1 MLALLGMAFFT
12 TTLDGTSL
20 LTALPSLEGHL
31 GLTAGQVR
39 WCVTIYG
46 LALGGELL
54 AFGPA
59 TTAAPADGF
68 VRGWA
73 TLASLEGQ
81 PA

>member
-1 MLALLGMAFFT
+1 
-12 TTLDGTSL
+12 
-20 LTALPSLEGHL
+20 
-31 GLTAGQVR
+31 
-39 WCVTIYG
+39 VTIYG

-68 VRGWA
+68 VRDWA